1 MKRFRIFVFLSS
13 LSLSIFAQF
22 PYGTTGLLHMPTAD
36 MQRDKTFML
45 GGSYLHEQAT
55 PPGWDYPTY
64 NYYINITMFPFF
76 EVGYTCTLFKFAMP
90 GLGLPEK
97 YRNQDRQF
105 SVRLRAI
112 KEGQFWQYMPAVV
125 VGGNDFLTSAK
136 LGENG
141 YSTPSELGN
150 GHWNRWYLAATK
162 HFNLYGELGLH
173 VAYVYNDRLDY
184 PLNGVALGV
193 NWSPR
198 FHAPLNV
205 MAEYD
210 SRRLNCGLGYR
221 IWKDHINI
229 VTELTECKY
238 PSVGVYFKVHLK

>member
-55 PPGWDYPTY
+55 PTKWDYPTY
-64 NYYINITMFPFF
+64 NYYINITMLPFL

-112 KEGQFWQYMPAVV
+112 KEGQFWQHMPAVV
-125 VGGNDFLTSAK
+125 VGSNDVLTIAELNK
-136 LGENG
+136 DEFPDKDDIGNG
-141 YSTPSELGN
+141 Y
-150 GHWNRWYLAATK
+150 WKRWYLVATK
-162 HFNLYGELGLH
+162 HLKCYGELGLH
-173 VAYVYNDRLDY
+173 AAYVYNDRVFY
-184 PLNGVALGV
+184 PLNGVALGA

-210 SRRLNCGLGYR
+210 SRRLNCGLSYR

>member
-55 PPGWDYPTY
+55 PTKWDYPTY
-64 NYYINITMFPFF
+64 NYYINITIFPFF

-112 KEGQFWQYMPAVV
+112 KEGQFWRHMPAVV
-125 VGGNDFLTSAK
+125 IGGNDVLTSA
-136 LGENG
+136 GG
-141 YSTPSELGN
+141 ISDPGGLGN
-150 GHWNRWYLAATK
+150 GYWNRWYLAATK
-162 HFNLYGELGLH
+162 HFNLYGELGVH
-173 VAYVYNDRLDY
+173 AAYVYNDRLDY

-198 FHAPLNV
+198 FHAPLNI

-210 SRRLNCGLGYR
+210 SRRLNCGLSYR